1 MSPEEVDRAV
11 EKFHACDVDKSGSIE
26 LQELEQILGMLLGH
40 KMKPFL
46 IKSVAKMHF
55 TEADRDKSGSI
66 DLEEFLEVYAK
77 IYKQHAL

>member
-1 MSPEEVDRAV
+1 
-11 EKFHACDVDKSGSIE
+11 
-26 LQELEQILGMLLGH
+26 MLLGH

-46 IKSVAKMHF
+46 IKSVASMHF
-55 TEADRDKSGSI
+55 NEADRDKSGSI